1 MNGSIELRFCMSAR
15 NVPGINLNTL
25 LTFGRMK
32 LSRWT
37 SRVATWRR
45 RSGGCWRWSDGSW
58 GSLRLIPGTFLADT
72 QNLSSIERFINKLQT
87 YCPLMLL
94 SPALNPPSSL
104 TFLHA
109 HCGILCNQD
118 KDCLNFLFEE
128 NSCILGGLQVPLLE
142 NDDEDISYFSVEPI
156 GWTFLIKILL
166 F

>member
-1 MNGSIELRFCMSAR
+1 MSAR
-15 NVPGINLNTL
+15 NVLGINLSLPPAPSDHLQHPPDHLLHVVTL
-25 LTFGRMK
+25 DVHLDNFI
-32 LSRWT
+32 LPN
-37 SRVATWRR
+37 VRR
-45 RSGGCWRWSDGSW
+45 R
-58 GSLRLIPGTFLADT
+58 LRLIPGTFLADT

-156 GWTFLIKILL
+156 G
-166 F
+166 